1 VPVATALG
9 LLALLALLYA
19 AGTRELWRRGGRGTG
34 VRPWQ
39 AAAFAAG
46 VLAVAVA
53 LAPPVDR
60 LAHELFAVHMTQH
73 LLLVLA
79 GAPLLALG
87 RPLTPVLWALPPS
100 TRRRAGPLVRRGR
113 ALASR
118 SAWPLAA
125 LLLHAAVVWAWHA
138 PVLYEAALAGPALHG
153 LEHATMLGTALLFWS
168 AVVASGAYGRL
179 GQTAAVLVVF
189 GTAVQSGGLG
199 ALLTFAPSPLYA
211 THEAAVAARGGDAL
225 RDQQLAGLLMWV
237 PGGLVYVAAAALLL
251 LLGLRAVER
260 RAVQRQLGGAALLVA
275 LALGAAG
282 CSHVLRQPPEVTVG
296 NPNEGRRL
304 IAEYGCGSCHDIP
317 GVRGAD
323 SLAAPPLTRF
333 SQRSFIGGQLANSP
347 ENLARWI
354 ENPQEIEPGTAMP
367 NLGVSRAEA
376 QDIAA
381 YLFTLR

>member
-19 AGTRELWRRGGRGTG
+19 TGVRELWRRGGRGAG
-34 VRPWQ
+34 VRPWR

-53 LAPPVDR
+53 LAPPLDR
-60 LAHELFAVHMTQH
+60 LAHELFSVHMVQH
-73 LLLVLA
+73 LLLVLV

-87 RPLTPVLWALPPS
+87 RPLAPVLWALPPEL
-100 TRRRAGPLVRRGR
+100 RRRAGPLVRGGR
-113 ALASR
+113 ALAAR
-118 SAWPLAA
+118 PVWPLAT

-138 PVLYEAALAGPALHG
+138 PAPYGAALGSAALHG
-153 LEHATMLGTALLFWS
+153 AEHATMFGTALLFWS
-168 AVVASGAYGRL
+168 AVVASGAHGRL

-211 THEAAVAARGGDAL
+211 GHEAAAAARGVDAL
-225 RDQQLAGLLMWV
+225 ADQQLAGLLMWI
-237 PGGLVYVAAAALLL
+237 PGGLVYVGAAALLL

-260 RAVQRQLGGAALLVA
+260 RAVRRQLGGAALLLTLG
-275 LALGAAG
+275 LAVAG
-282 CSHVLRQPPEVTVG
+282 CSHVLQQPPEVTEG

-304 IAEYGCGSCHDIP
+304 IAEYGCGACHDIP

-323 SLAAPPLTRF
+323 SLVAPPLARF
-333 SQRSFIGGQLANSP
+333 SQRSFIAGQLSNSP

-354 ENPQEIEPGTAMP
+354 ENPQEVEPGTAMP
-367 NLGVSRAEA
+367 NLGVTPLEA